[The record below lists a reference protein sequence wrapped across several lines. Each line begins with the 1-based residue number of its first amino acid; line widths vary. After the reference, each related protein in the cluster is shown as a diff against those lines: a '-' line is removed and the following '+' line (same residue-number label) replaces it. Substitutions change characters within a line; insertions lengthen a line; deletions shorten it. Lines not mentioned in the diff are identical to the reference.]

1 MAQKTQA
8 ERDAKRVLHEAG
20 VAKKKEIIAKSIAIK
35 SEQQV
40 NLIGYIK
47 NKVFK
52 YLCFQT
58 HLEEIQRD
66 LQKIENELKVKEGL
80 WKKKKNSIDYFL
92 Y

>member
-1 MAQKTQA
+1 MIFIQLIFFWLFSELAQKTQA

-47 NKVFK
+47 TKYSNIYVFRHISK
-52 YLCFQT
+52 KFN
-58 HLEEIQRD
+58 EIY
-66 LQKIENELKVKEGL
+66 KKLKM
-80 WKKKKNSIDYFL
+80 N
-92 Y
+92 